1 MNPLDP
7 RLTEGLRA
15 RCTRWLPGH
24 GPMSARRWTE
34 ALAASPHLD
43 HALDS
48 YSDGPA
54 MQMLETQ
61 SAGLLGKP
69 ESLFFHKGIAGQQAA
84 LLALVAERG
93 GGPVFVHPRSHLAED
108 ERDALSAL
116 SRLDLRRI
124 GPHDRPFT
132 AADLAKY
139 GERPAVVT
147 VELPLRQAGFLAP
160 SWEEL
165 TAIAAWCRAHSVALH
180 LDGARIWE
188 LQPYY
193 GRPLTEIAALADSIY
208 VSFYKG
214 LGGMGGCVVAGPPAL
229 VAAMR
234 PWRNR
239 FGGDLYTAFP
249 FVVTAL
255 DGLARHLPA
264 MPTYFAHATALAAG
278 LGGVSGLRVLPAAP
292 HGNSFR
298 IEFDAPPAAVEMA
311 ALAHAEAHGEW
322 LFGRILPT
330 AWPGRSAAEIVI
342 GAAGLDW
349 PAEAQAGAIAA
360 VLATAREKG

>member
-15 RCTRWLPGH
+15 RCTSWLPGH

-34 ALAASPHLD
+34 ALAVSPHLD
-43 HALDS
+43 HALDV

-54 MQMLETQ
+54 MQMLESQ
-61 SAGLLGKP
+61 CASLLGKP
-69 ESLFFHKGIAGQQAA
+69 ASLFFHKGITGQQAA
-84 LLALVAERG
+84 LLALAG
-93 GGPVFVHPRSHLAED
+93 GGTVVVHPRSHLVENESNALT
-108 ERDALSAL
+108 ALSG
-116 SRLDLRRI
+116 LDLRHI
-124 GPHDRPFT
+124 GPNDRPFT
-132 AADLAKY
+132 AADLAKS

-160 SWEEL
+160 SWDEL
-165 TAIAAWCRAHSVALH
+165 TAIAAWCRDNGAILH

-193 GRPLTEIAALADSIY
+193 GRPLAEIAALAESIY

-214 LGGMGGCVVAGPPAL
+214 LGGMGGCVVAGPQAL
-229 VAAMR
+229 VDAMR

-264 MPTYFAHATALAAG
+264 MPAYFAHATALAAALADVPG
-278 LGGVSGLRVLPAAP
+278 IRVLPAAP

-298 IEFDAPPAAVEMA
+298 VEFAAPPAAIEMA

-322 LFGRILPT
+322 LFSRIIPT
-330 AWPGRSAAEIVI
+330 AWPDRSAAEIVI
-342 GAAGLDW
+342 GAASVAW
-349 PAEAQAGAIAA
+349 PAAAQAAAIAA
-360 VLATAREKG
+360 VLAASAEKG